1 MKAIVNGLV
10 VHDHEI
16 VNGQV
21 IMYEKDIWKIVPR
34 KQFRAGM
41 CTKVIDA
48 GGGFVVPGFINE
60 HIHGCVGVDV
70 MDEDPKALET
80 MQLTLPQTGVTSF
93 VATTM
98 TYDRPRIEQALG
110 RIQQAMQ
117 QPGTGAQIVGAHMEG
132 PFVSEKHKGSQ
143 DAQYIQEADFSWLEP
158 YADCLKIITFAPE
171 TLRNNTFIHQCV
183 DHGIIPSLG
192 HSDATYEEATAV
204 MDDVPCCHVTHLY
217 NAMSPFHH
225 RKPGLVGA
233 ALLHKNAKCELICD
247 NLHVH
252 PAAQKLAYQLKG
264 RDGIILVTD
273 SMRACLMPDG
283 TSELGGQTVYVKD
296 GEARLADG
304 TIAASIAPMHL
315 CVLNFLL
322 NTGASLPDVIAMATA
337 NPAKDLGIY
346 DRVGSLDEGKQA
358 DIVILDSTDFHVKQT
373 VIAGEIAYNEEDN

>member
-80 MQLTLPQTGVTSF
+80 MQRTLPQTGVTSF

-117 QPGTGAQIVGAHMEG
+117 QPGTGAQIVGAHMEE
-132 PFVSEKHKGSQ
+132 PSE
-143 DAQYIQEADFSWLEP
+143 
-158 YADCLKIITFAPE
+158 
-171 TLRNNTFIHQCV
+171 
-183 DHGIIPSLG
+183 
-192 HSDATYEEATAV
+192 
-204 MDDVPCCHVTHLY
+204 
-217 NAMSPFHH
+217 
-225 RKPGLVGA
+225 
-233 ALLHKNAKCELICD
+233 
-247 NLHVH
+247 
-252 PAAQKLAYQLKG
+252 
-264 RDGIILVTD
+264 
-273 SMRACLMPDG
+273 
-283 TSELGGQTVYVKD
+283 
-296 GEARLADG
+296 
-304 TIAASIAPMHL
+304 ASA
-315 CVLNFLL
+315 
-322 NTGASLPDVIAMATA
+322 
-337 NPAKDLGIY
+337 
-346 DRVGSLDEGKQA
+346 
-358 DIVILDSTDFHVKQT
+358 
-373 VIAGEIAYNEEDN
+373 